1 MEKLANEKVREEK
14 ESRFV
19 EGFYSFCE
27 NKGAIIGVF
36 MLAFVLIIAVIGP
49 SIAPY
54 DPVKQR
60 VGPRL
65 MPPSLSHLFGTDQYG
80 RDVFSR
86 VLYGTSI
93 TIKASLVAVLLAAGI
108 GIPVGLAAGYVG
120 KWIDNLISRIIDIML
135 AFPGILLALA
145 VVALLGPGL
154 TNVQIAVGVSF
165 IPSFARLVRGGVLSA
180 KEDLY
185 VEAARAAGCSSF
197 RIAVRHV
204 LPNVATSIL
213 VLFAMTIA
221 WAIIIATSISF
232 VGLGVQPPTPEL
244 GADLGFA
251 RDYLDVAWWVGTF
264 PGLMIVITILAVNL
278 VGDGLQSA
286 LSPRSRKGKVA

>member
-1 MEKLANEKVREEK
+1 MEELVKDVAEERK
-14 ESRFV
+14 NRFV
-19 EGFYSFCE
+19 EGFYRFCE
-27 NKGAIIGVF
+27 NRGALIGVF
-36 MLAFVLIIAVIGP
+36 ILTFVLIIAIVGP

-60 VGPRL
+60 VSPRL
-65 MPPSLSHLFGTDQYG
+65 MPPSWNHLFGTDQYG

-93 TIKASLVAVLLAAGI
+93 TLRASLVAVLIAAGI
-108 GIPVGLAAGYVG
+108 GIPVGLAAGYAG
-120 KWIDNLISRIIDIML
+120 KWIDNIISRIIDIML

-185 VEAARAAGCSSF
+185 VEAARAAGCNSI

-213 VLFAMTIA
+213 VLFAMTVA

-232 VGLGVQPPTPEL
+232 VGLGVQPPMPEL

-251 RDYLDVAWWVGTF
+251 REYLRVAWWVGTF
-264 PGLMIVITILAVNL
+264 PGLMIVIAILGVNL

-286 LSPRSRKGKVA
+286 LSPRTRRGKVI